1 MSAAIERL
9 DDVRM
14 DEVHL
19 TTPVADADIARLKL
33 GDVVYLTGV
42 LYTARE
48 GVYRKV
54 VDEGRDLPDTLRRLT
69 NVNFHCSPAAT
80 VKPDGTYAVE
90 AVTATASF
98 RFGKSMSRWFERSGA
113 RVIVG
118 KAGLTETAY
127 REWFV
132 PHGAV
137 YLTTVGYGL
146 GATYG
151 RSIRRVVDVVW
162 LRELGIAQAA
172 WVLEVDRI
180 GPFLVEGDREG
191 HSLFAL
197 ANREVNLR
205 LAEVYKDLPP
215 PALSRFG
222 ETLSRQEEV
231 VGGADTAPDGPRHP
245 QTPTPPL
252 R

>member
-1 MSAAIERL
+1 MRL
-9 DDVRM
+9 DDVAM
-14 DEVHL
+14 DEVRL
-19 TTPVADADIARLKL
+19 TTPVSDADIARLKL
-33 GDVVYLTGV
+33 GDVVYLDGV

-54 VDEGRDLPDTLRRLT
+54 VDEGHGVPASVRALT
-69 NVNFHCSPAAT
+69 NVNFHCSPAAA
-80 VKPDGTYAVE
+80 VRPDGTYAVE

-98 RFGKSMSRWFERSGA
+98 RFGKSMSRWFEKSGA

-151 RSIRRVVDVVW
+151 RAIKRVVDVHW
-162 LRELGIAQAA
+162 LETLGIAQAL
-172 WVLEVDRI
+172 WVLEVERL

-191 HSLFAL
+191 KSLFAL
-197 ANREVNLR
+197 ANREINLR
-205 LAEVYKDLPP
+205 LADLYRGLPP
-215 PALSRFG
+215 FSMGRFG
-222 ETLSRQEEV
+222 ETLARHDEV
-231 VGGADTAPDGPRHP
+231 V
-245 QTPTPPL
+245 
-252 R
+252 

>member
-1 MSAAIERL
+1 VTSPLRL
-9 DDVRM
+9 EDVRL

-19 TTPVADADIARLKL
+19 TTPVSEADLARLKL
-33 GDVVYLTGV
+33 GDVVYLDGV

-54 VDEGRDLPDTLRRLT
+54 VEQGAPLPSSVTALT
-69 NVNFHCSPAAT
+69 NVNFHCSPAAS
-80 VKPDGTYAVE
+80 VKSDGTYAVE

-113 RVIVG
+113 KVIVG
-118 KAGLTETAY
+118 KAGLTELAY

-146 GATYG
+146 GAAYG
-151 RSIRRVVDVVW
+151 RAIKRVVDVHW
-162 LRELGIAQAA
+162 LKELGIAQAL
-172 WVLEVDRI
+172 WVLEVEQL

-191 HSLFAL
+191 RSLFAL
-197 ANREVNLR
+197 ANREIDLR
-205 LAEVYKDLPP
+205 LAEVYRDLPP
-215 PALSRFG
+215 FAMGRFG
-222 ETLSRQEEV
+222 ETTVRTDEIV
-231 VGGADTAPDGPRHP
+231 
-245 QTPTPPL
+245 
-252 R
+252 